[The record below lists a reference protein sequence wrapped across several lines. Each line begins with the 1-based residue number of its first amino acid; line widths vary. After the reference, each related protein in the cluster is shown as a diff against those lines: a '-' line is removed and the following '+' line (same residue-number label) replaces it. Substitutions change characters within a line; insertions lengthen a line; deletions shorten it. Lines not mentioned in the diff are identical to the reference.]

1 MRTFPTAF
9 ESQKVLTFYPAKPE
23 QIGGDILEIGPGR
36 GDFLLSMAGQCPDKR
51 FVAVELAKK
60 RFYKLIPRIE
70 RRGLSNIL
78 LINGN
83 AGLIIPELIS
93 AETFEKIYVLFPDP
107 WPKRR
112 HIPHRLMSISFI
124 EHLTRILKPGG
135 DIFAATDFW
144 SYADWITDNFRQVSQ
159 LRCQGA
165 PFFTDISH
173 IPFYHPTYYEQKWR
187 GIGLAIYYMHY
198 RKIAAA
204 DHNG

>member
-135 DIFAATDFW
+135 DIFAGRHFLPIYPTSPFIIRHIMNKNGAASDWPSIICITAKLLRLTTT
-144 SYADWITDNFRQVSQ
+144 ADQ
-159 LRCQGA
+159 
-165 PFFTDISH
+165 
-173 IPFYHPTYYEQKWR
+173 
-187 GIGLAIYYMHY
+187 
-198 RKIAAA
+198 
-204 DHNG
+204 